1 MAFDYLTSLSW
12 LSLLLLLGLL
22 VTILSRWLKLP
33 RLILLMLLGVGF
45 GFTGWFDLNTEF
57 LTSFGLFALVM
68 IIFEATSKFNLR
80 EMATLSPL
88 ALKLT
93 GVFMFLVGFVLSL
106 ATHLV
111 FIGFSTDGI
120 LISFLFGFLM
130 AGTSP
135 STMLSMMDGRKEKLS
150 KVLEIESI
158 LNTPFIIIIP
168 LMILYYLTGELVTTD
183 VFVFFIRGVMAG
195 VGTGL
200 VLGIVGFRMMR
211 YKYLENISPLVV
223 VAMALVSYT
232 LAEFIGGN
240 GVLSVTTLGL
250 VFGASMIKQKETM
263 NKFVSIF
270 TNFLTI
276 VIFIMLGLVVEVP
289 SDWNFVLISVGL
301 FFVYLVLR
309 YLSIKLALRSEGLSV
324 KEKVYMTLSVSKGI
338 GEAVMAFVII
348 AMMVDLVNGNYLES
362 VSRLVFLFIFYS
374 VLVSSITVRFTDWFL
389 NDKDRS
395 SGNR

>member
-12 LSLLLLLGLL
+12 LSLLLLVGL
-22 VTILSRWLKLP
+22 VVSILSKWLKLP
-33 RLILLMLLGVGF
+33 RLVLLMVVGVGF
-45 GFTGWFDLNTEF
+45 GFSGLFDLNTEF

-68 IIFEATSKFNLR
+68 IIFEATSRFNLT
-80 EMATLSPL
+80 EMARLSPL
-88 ALKLT
+88 AIKLT

-106 ATHLV
+106 VTHLFFV
-111 FIGFSTDGI
+111 GWSLDGI

-135 STMLSMMDGRKEKLS
+135 STMLTMMEGREEKLS

-183 VFVFFIRGVMAG
+183 VFLFLFRGVMAG

-200 VLGIVGFRMMR
+200 VLGLVGFRMMR
-211 YKYLENISPLVV
+211 YKYLENISPLVII
-223 VAMALVSYT
+223 AMALVSYT

-250 VFGASMIKQKETM
+250 VFGASIIKQKETM
-263 NKFVSIF
+263 TKFVSIF

-289 SDWNFVLISVGL
+289 RELNFFLISLVL
-301 FFVYLVLR
+301 FVVYLGLR
-309 YLSIKLALRSEGLSV
+309 YLSIQIALKGEKLNV
-324 KEKVYMTLSVSKGI
+324 KEKIYMTLSVSKGI

-348 AMMVDLVNGNYLES
+348 AVMVDIVNVNYLQS

-389 NDKDRS
+389 GGKKDD
-395 SGNR
+395 